1 MKNSKLGAFRPALLC
16 LAAASTCAFAEE
28 GITYKISGYGTLAA
42 TVIDKS
48 DLQFRTSLSQSK
60 GANSS
65 IDLGVDS
72 RLGLQ
77 GVVNF
82 GQGWSATAQV
92 LSTRRRV
99 DATLT
104 SNKDFDID
112 IEWLFAQWSASP
124 NLDLRLGRVVLP
136 SFMISDSRNVGY
148 SQPWLRAPIEMYGR
162 MPLTS
167 MDGIQAVWRIPVG
180 DAVFSVQPG
189 YGKSSVNVTSKD
201 LIVEGP
207 NKWVAHLSGQVEWGD
222 WLMRAGQVRGVT
234 PVNLNLL
241 PTSLTTIPV
250 SYDMKDT
257 FSNVGVQYDNGKAI
271 VMAEWA
277 KRTQND
283 LPATAPAG
291 YADYALGA
299 YLANLAGK
307 PLTKESMWYLAAGW
321 RFGKWLPM
329 ISYGN
334 FKATVNPTQ
343 WASTNLS
350 IRYDVANNVALK
362 AQIGR
367 HKAKDS
373 TSFVMV
379 SDTDP
384 RSVTSVAVG
393 VDFVF

>member
-1 MKNSKLGAFRPALLC
+1 MC
-16 LAAASTCAFAEE
+16 LAIACGSAMADD
-28 GITYKISGYGTLAA
+28 GITYKVSGYGTLAA

-60 GANSS
+60 GANSR

-72 RLGLQ
+72 RMGLQ

-99 DATLT
+99 DETLT

-112 IEWLFAQWSASP
+112 VEWLFAQWAVTP
-124 NLDLRLGRVVLP
+124 GVELRLGRVVLP
-136 SFMISDSRNVGY
+136 AFMISDSRNVGY
-148 SQPWLRAPIEMYGR
+148 SQPWMRAPIEMYGR
-162 MPLTS
+162 MPLTN
-167 MDGIQAVWRIPVG
+167 MDGVQAVWRIPVG
-180 DAVFSVQPG
+180 DAVFSIQPG
-189 YGKSSVNVTSKD
+189 YGKSNVNVTSGD
-201 LIVEGP
+201 LIVEGA
-207 NKWVAHLSGQVEWGD
+207 NKWVGHLSSQLEWGD

-271 VMAEWA
+271 VMAEYA
-277 KRTQND
+277 KRSQNN
-283 LPATAPAG
+283 LPAAAPAG
-291 YADYALGA
+291 YAGMAEGA
-299 YLANLAGK
+299 YLAGLAGK
-307 PLTKESMWYLAAGW
+307 PLTKENMWYLAAGW

-329 ISYGN
+329 VSYGSFEN
-334 FKATVNPTQ
+334 TSTVGTAK
-343 WASTNLS
+343 WDSTNVS
-350 IRYDVANNVALK
+350 VRYDVASNVAIK
-362 AQIGR
+362 AQVGL
-367 HKAKDS
+367 HKAIDS
-373 TSFVMV
+373 TAFV
-379 SDTDP
+379 STTDGDP
-384 RSVTSVAVG
+384 RNVTSLSVG